1 MDNSHQAFKSLTE
14 NIDTTISGG
23 KLVFHI
29 FGALA
34 EFEREISER
43 EQQAGLES
51 ARSRGKV
58 GGRPKI
64 LSAKE
69 VQMLQNM
76 ASDKSLTVSAICKTL
91 GIGRTTFYRM

>member
-1 MDNSHQAFKSLTE
+1 LALRASQR
-14 NIDTTISGG
+14 ISIPPPAGET
-23 KLVFHI
+23 VFHI

-34 EFEREISER
+34 EFEREER
-43 EQQAGLES
+43 EQVGLES
-51 ARSRGKV
+51 AQSRRKV

-76 ASDKSLTVSAICKTL
+76 ASDKSLRVSISAKPLVLAGLRFT
-91 GIGRTTFYRM
+91 GM